1 MMAIQSGGGEYARI
15 DSSDKKSST
24 PANSEAYQNT
34 VDVVE
39 STSGAPVTNEL
50 SIEDAIGT
58 YVHDQLTVFPP
69 KNKNAMLSTLISL
82 LLNNFTS

>member
-1 MMAIQSGGGEYARI
+1 MAIQSGGGEYASI

-24 PANSEAYQNT
+24 PANSEVYQNT
-34 VDVVE
+34 ADVVE

-58 YVHDQLTVFPP
+58 YLHD
-69 KNKNAMLSTLISL
+69 
-82 LLNNFTS
+82 